1 MLPMTQQPPTTDN
14 PQSAPGA
21 PGRNLPAEALAK
33 AGPQSAAPVLPGPA
47 GRVPRVRV
55 LDVEYAHVCLPG
67 GDDLYLTEFGL
78 PLAEQLMPEN
88 YWTDKDWFVGHNER
102 LSGTSTLYRIATR
115 PVGGRRGLSIVLK
128 WNRVGQD
135 VPGSTEADDL
145 TTAEFNSPFEEFA
158 LAIEMRETRY
168 ESPGVLYTHKPLAIY
183 VPAQK
188 ADLDRLGR
196 KEHLM
201 AAKQDAHKGFP
212 LDPRRN
218 YAVIYEWIKGIDA
231 TEALRMGALDNQA
244 QGELV
249 ERARQDMLRKGFIVR
264 DCKPQHV
271 IVRPDGNGGL
281 VRSRGGGV
289 LYASV
294 DFELLERTAE
304 REQHVRS
311 LKRKAY
317 LVRQARRFE
326 AREAFPPH
334 LTPVRIFGVDYVY
347 GHIESTGGALWVV
360 GKDPELFDYFLPEKW
375 RKTPRTRL
383 SLTNQVYD
391 TITKDNIHLVWRVSR
406 IGELPDMDPFKD
418 HEKRILEYGYNS
430 PFEEVALA
438 MELTARGIE
447 TIYPRA
453 IYMTG
458 EAAKLPAALSDE
470 RRFEN
475 HAHLVMPDGRCA
487 LEPDHDYIII
497 WGYWNGPDELLAEKD
512 ENYYTGVNA
521 LSAYRD
527 GLIEQ
532 GTYLRMMQATRD
544 RLTAFGVEDLNLRG
558 NHLIL
563 SIDKQGRLLADPATH
578 LPAVRI
584 CNFEMLRRAQ

>member
-1 MLPMTQQPPTTDN
+1 MSRQTPAIDN

-33 AGPQSAAPVLPGPA
+33 AGPQSA
-47 GRVPRVRV
+47 PRVRV
-55 LDVEYAHVCLPG
+55 LDVEYAHVRLPG

-88 YWTDKDWFVGHNER
+88 YWTDKDWFRGHSER

-115 PVGGRRGLSIVLK
+115 PVAGRRGLSIVLK

-196 KEHLM
+196 KEHRM
-201 AAKQDAHKGFP
+201 AAKQDAHKGFQ

-231 TEALRMGALDNQA
+231 TEALRIGALDKQA
-244 QGELV
+244 QAELV

-281 VRSRGGGV
+281 VRGRGGGV

-334 LTPVRIFGVDYVY
+334 LAPVRIFGVDYVY

-406 IGELPDMDPFKD
+406 IGEQPDMDPFND

-475 HAHLVMPDGRCA
+475 HAHLVMPDGRFA

-497 WGYWNGPDELLAEKD
+497 WGYWNGPDELLAVKD

-532 GTYLRMMQATRD
+532 DIYLQLMQATRD
-544 RLTAFGVEDLNLRG
+544 RLTALGVEDLNLRG

-563 SIDKQGRLLADPATH
+563 SIDKQGRMLEDPATH

-584 CNFEMLRRAQ
+584 CNFEMLRKVP